1 MPLSCTYER
10 RLSKVGYNFV
20 AGLDEAGRGSWAGP
34 LVAGAVILNHKI
46 KLVGL
51 NDSKLLTPLR
61 REKLF
66 IKITQ
71 NCLAWSVGIISP
83 LEIDELGVGVAN
95 RLAFLQ
101 ALKKL
106 KVKPDYLLVD
116 GLAAFPYHTPVE
128 FIIRGDQKVASIAA
142 ASIIAKVFRDNL
154 LTSLHQFYPE
164 YNFSKHKGYGT
175 REHRANLNKFGASLI
190 HRWSYKPIINLSNL
204 KSKL

>member
-1 MPLSCTYER
+1 MSLSCTYER
-10 RLSKVGYNFV
+10 RLYKVGYNSV

-34 LVAGAVILNHKI
+34 LVAGAVILNPKI
-46 KLVGL
+46 KLDGL

-83 LEIDELGVGVAN
+83 LEIDELGVGLAN
-95 RLAFLQ
+95 RLVFLH

-106 KVKPDYLLVD
+106 KIRPDYLLVD
-116 GLAAFPYHTPVE
+116 GLAAFPYHTPAE
-128 FIIRGDQKVASIAA
+128 FIIRGDQKIASIAA

-154 LTSLHQFYPE
+154 LTALHQFYPE

-175 REHRANLNKFGASLI
+175 REHRDNLHKFGASFI
-190 HRWSYKPIINLSNL
+190 HRMSYKPIINL
-204 KSKL
+204 